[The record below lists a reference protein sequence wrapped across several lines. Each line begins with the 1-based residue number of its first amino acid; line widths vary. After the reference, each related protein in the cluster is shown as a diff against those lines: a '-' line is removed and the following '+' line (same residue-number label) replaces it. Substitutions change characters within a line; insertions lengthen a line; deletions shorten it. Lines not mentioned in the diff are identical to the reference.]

1 MAVKPETNYFFIW
14 PYMVN
19 MEESQ
24 PRLPGYS
31 SLSLDECLF
40 TRASLD
46 GQARQI
52 ESPRLNFIIE
62 AHFPIR

>member
-1 MAVKPETNYFFIW
+1 
-14 PYMVN
+14 MVN

-24 PRLPGYS
+24 PRLSGYS

-40 TRASLD
+40 TLASLD
-46 GQARQI
+46 GQAHQI
-52 ESPRLNFIIE
+52 ESPRLSFIIE